1 MRKSIEEMPFNAA
14 SDTAP
19 EAVEAGIRALGATKI
34 YVENTAT
41 LATAHY

>member
-1 MRKSIEEMPFNAA
+1 MPFNAA
-14 SDTAP
+14 VSQDNTAP